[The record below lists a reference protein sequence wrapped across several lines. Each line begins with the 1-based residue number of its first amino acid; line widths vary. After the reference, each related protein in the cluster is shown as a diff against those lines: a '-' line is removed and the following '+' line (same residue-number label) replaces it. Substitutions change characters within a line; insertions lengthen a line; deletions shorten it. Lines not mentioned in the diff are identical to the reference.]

1 MLDGDGVLL
10 LWEKEAV
17 AADWEVAE
25 HPVRAGSVVA
35 RPAGTSVAHAFRGGD
50 DGLTLLLYGTREPDD
65 VCFYP
70 RSGKVYFV
78 GLGLVVR
85 LGEPVDYWDGEE

>member
-1 MLDGDGVLL
+1 MV
-10 LWEKEAV
+10 
-17 AADWEVAE
+17 
-25 HPVRAGSVVA
+25 VRAGSVVA

-50 DGLTLLLYGTREPDD
+50 NGLTLLLYGTREHDD

-78 GLGLVVR
+78 GLGLVAR